1 MGMTLFFLSSLL
13 FLEERAHTHTRPP
26 ERAKPSWERSNSGGL
41 SPPVPSRTLP
51 GQREHVAHIV
61 CRKHSPLQDPLVPSF
76 FLLLSFFFPP
86 IPSPSQRRERANFIR
101 QDSPPVVVRL
111 ICRDILSLARSLS
124 AGFLIIHRLSLSLT
138 QSPNCTLDY
147 LFCCSLTVLDAALPI
162 NNLLTTIDSSLGVVS
177 LAKKRETSFLMMND
191 QRTN

>member
-1 MGMTLFFLSSLL
+1 MAFLLPSLPARCPGNGSTSRTSFVESTRHSKIHSCLPFFFFFLFFPLPFRLPRN
-13 FLEERAHTHTRPP
+13 EER
-26 ERAKPSWERSNSGGL
+26 ER
-41 SPPVPSRTLP
+41 
-51 GQREHVAHIV
+51 I
-61 CRKHSPLQDPLVPSF
+61 SF
-76 FLLLSFFFPP
+76 VKILH
-86 IPSPSQRRERANFIR
+86 
-101 QDSPPVVVRL
+101 VRL